1 VTRSYSAPTIEAPD
15 LDAAVRAMRERGLRV
30 SAARRLVLEAIF
42 AAGEPV
48 TAERIADG
56 LGGRLP
62 RSDITSVYRNLE
74 RLEEIG
80 LVRHFHLG
88 HGPGLYVRA
97 GAPVRE
103 FLLCDAC
110 GAVRPVDPSE
120 LDRVRA
126 AIREDLGHEA
136 SFAHFPIAGLCRDC
150 ARSER

>member
-15 LDAAVRAMRERGLRV
+15 LDAAVRAMREHGLRV

-48 TAERIADG
+48 TAEQVADG
-56 LGGRLP
+56 LGGQLP

-88 HGPGLYVRA
+88 HGAGLYVRA

-110 GAVRPVDPSE
+110 GEVRPVDPSE

-126 AIREDLGHEA
+126 VIRQDLGHEA
-136 SFAHFPIAGLCRDC
+136 SFTHFPIAGLCRDC
-150 ARSER
+150 ARAP

>member
-15 LDAAVRAMRERGLRV
+15 LEAAVRAMREHGLRV

-62 RSDITSVYRNLE
+62 RSDITSVYRSLE

-80 LVRHFHLG
+80 LARHFHLG

-110 GAVRPVDPSE
+110 GQVRPVDPGE

-126 AIREDLGHEA
+126 VIREDLGHEA
-136 SFAHFPIAGLCRDC
+136 SFTHFPIAGLCRDC
-150 ARSER
+150 ARGR